1 MNSSFS
7 VKLNCVLD
15 RVHSTHLI
23 YVVYVDFFFFSI
35 LFTWFIF
42 GCAGSL
48 LLHQSLSRCG
58 EGRLLFVAGHRL
70 LIAAAFSLQSRALGV
85 RASVV
90 VECRLRSLW
99 CTDSGAPEV
108 CGNLPGPGIEPAS
121 PALAGGFLTTGPP
134 GESSFKHVYIHFKN

>member
-48 LLHQSLSRCG
+48 LLHQSLSSCG

-90 VECRLRSLW
+90 VECRLRSCGARTQVPPRYVGIFLDQGSNLRPLHW
-99 CTDSGAPEV
+99 QADS
-108 CGNLPGPGIEPAS
+108 
-121 PALAGGFLTTGPP
+121 
-134 GESSFKHVYIHFKN
+134 